1 MLEEAE
7 DTNKIEEV
15 GKTDSNSPVTI
26 SNLQQTNNNSITNDN
41 EDDQCKQLNS
51 GQTFAD
57 VATICIKE
65 TETQMEENVTGVG
78 GNFVVYLVETR
89 PVGKSSKIAYSS
101 VWRRFSEFDMLRDY
115 FVATYKHVIIPVI
128 EGFNKKTRKLNEK
141 FIICPFSFL
150 PCSLQSVL

>member
-1 MLEEAE
+1 MDDDDAFFENDAKPQQPVNLLEEAK
-7 DTNKIEEV
+7 DTDKIEEV

-51 GQTFAD
+51 GQIFAD

-89 PVGKSSKIAYSS
+89 PVDKSSKIAYSS

-115 FVATYKHVIIPVI
+115 FVATYKYVIIPVI
-128 EGFNKKTRKLNEK
+128 EGFNKNLEN
-141 FIICPFSFL
+141 
-150 PCSLQSVL
+150 